1 MSRRRRDD
9 GLRGRAGDEVPNMI
23 AQVLRD
29 RGVTEGAIQIIP
41 DEQAA
46 IDAAR
51 KAASE
56 HEDHALNRTRTPVKG
71 EGDDLW

>member
-1 MSRRRRDD
+1 MRLFVNGFLDTWLAPH
-9 GLRGRAGDEVPNMI
+9 GLVGGAG
-23 AQVLRD
+23 AL
-29 RGVTEGAIQIIP
+29 
-41 DEQAA
+41 QAA

>member
-1 MSRRRRDD
+1 LT
-9 GLRGRAGDEVPNMI
+9 GG
-23 AQVLRD
+23 
-29 RGVTEGAIQIIP
+29 TGAL
-41 DEQAA
+41 QAA

>member
-1 MSRRRRDD
+1 
-9 GLRGRAGDEVPNMI
+9 
-23 AQVLRD
+23 
-29 RGVTEGAIQIIP
+29 GALH
-41 DEQAA
+41 AA